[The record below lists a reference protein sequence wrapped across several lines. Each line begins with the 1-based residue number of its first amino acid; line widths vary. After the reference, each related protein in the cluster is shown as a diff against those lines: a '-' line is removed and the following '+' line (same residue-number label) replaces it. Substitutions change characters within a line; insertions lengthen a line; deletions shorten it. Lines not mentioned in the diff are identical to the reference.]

1 MSLEAFFRWQEATA
15 IATAIRE
22 TDLLFP
28 LIESIHVL
36 AITLVIGT
44 IAIVDLRL
52 LGVASLERRVTKVM
66 GELLP
71 FTWVAFIIA
80 TMTGGLLFSSNAAA
94 YFRNFYLDS
103 KLVLLVLAGVN
114 MFVFHLFISRGI
126 VDWDASPH
134 TPWGAKLAGGASI
147 LIWIGVVACGRW
159 IGFTMMAP

>member
-36 AITLVIGT
+36 AITLVIGI

-80 TMTGGLLFSSNAAA
+80 TITGGLLFASNAAA
-94 YFRNFYLDS
+94 YFRNFYLD
-103 KLVLLVLAGVN
+103 
-114 MFVFHLFISRGI
+114 
-126 VDWDASPH
+126 
-134 TPWGAKLAGGASI
+134 PWRAKLAGGASI

-159 IGFTMMAP
+159 IGFTMMVP